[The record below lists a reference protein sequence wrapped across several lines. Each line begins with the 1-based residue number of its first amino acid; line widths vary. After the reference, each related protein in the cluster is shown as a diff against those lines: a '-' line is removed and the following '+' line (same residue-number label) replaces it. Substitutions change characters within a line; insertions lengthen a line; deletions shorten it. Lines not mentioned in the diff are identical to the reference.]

1 MYCLSLQLDD
11 TLWTGLID
19 QQIKTPMGMTAE
31 NLAEQY
37 KITRV
42 EADEFGL
49 RSHHLWKK
57 G

>member
-1 MYCLSLQLDD
+1 LDD